1 MTPRQATAMF
11 LVTIGLCLLI
21 TLGAVRSLKATR
33 QEHQQLTR
41 QLQTTIDQGREIHRL
56 RGQSQQVALRERPT
70 EDVLAQVHLVLAEA
84 GLPGQV
90 FRSLSPQTAGAAL
103 SSPTSPGSTP
113 LREQVMRLT
122 LQDLTPADVGRY
134 LTEWK
139 RHQPLWKIVGIELIR
154 QRDRAGADANS
165 YDAIIRISSSYLAD
179 QPLVQNTPSGGAS

>member
-21 TLGAVRSLKATR
+21 TLGAVRSLNTTR

-90 FRSLSPQTAGAAL
+90 FRSLSPQSTG
-103 SSPTSPGSTP
+103 TSPSSSTP
-113 LREQVMRLT
+113 SDGVQLREQVMRLT

-139 RHQPLWKIVGIELIR
+139 RHQPLWSIVSIELTHR
-154 QRDRAGADANS
+154 RDRAGSGANT